1 MFTALDHFMIKSTV
15 FTDNKVNTMRTK
27 MMLFHVTLNPL
38 PQNAAERGDPC
49 SFLLF
54 LQLHELHQLVGFPLQ
69 GINKLIQLTSWSC
82 DRWVLRSGGGRNTRN
97 SREPPQPSAAGLDYT
112 DYENSPADN
121 KSL

>member
-1 MFTALDHFMIKSTV
+1 MFTALDHFMIKSTA

-38 PQNAAERGDPC
+38 PQNAGERGDPC
-49 SFLLF
+49 SFLFF

-82 DRWVLRSGGGRNTRN
+82 DRWVLRSG
-97 SREPPQPSAAGLDYT
+97 AAGTRGTAGSPHSPRLLD
-112 DYENSPADN
+112 
-121 KSL
+121 